1 MHSFT
6 GNEPR
11 LTVLN
16 DTDADGVHLGCNRVM
31 GNIKTL
37 SGQYG
42 LRICNTVAAATPSY
56 SPSMRRAIRESDI
69 VMING
74 EGTLHHGRRRARWLI
89 DAIEYAKSRNKPV
102 ALINALYQDN
112 PELWNPVVREL
123 DIVYA
128 RDAMSAAQL
137 SAATG
142 RTVEYMGDLALYD
155 DGLSRPEC
163 DRSGML
169 FGDSVY
175 VRITRQLLATA
186 KNVSRLAPAR
196 VMPIISGYRPPAS
209 TRSAIAGLQMLYTY
223 YCHRRAPRYRSIL
236 SFAASQEIYMDALRG
251 FALSV
256 TGRFHALCFALLT
269 GTPFVAVASNSWKM
283 DAIINDA
290 GLRRDR
296 LLAPEA
302 LTPEIIL
309 DKDWSYSAGEREAID
324 RYIETSRTR
333 ARKLFLSLHSLVGS
347 GPGLF
352 TTQSTATAPCPAST
366 AFFSV
371 AHPRRTSEYASGAL
385 GRKMPHPRDL
395 EPSRD
400 DRVMDNPG

>member
-1 MHSFT
+1 MDLFT

-16 DTDADGVHLGCNRVM
+16 DTDADGTHFGCARVM
-31 GNIKTL
+31 DNIKTL
-37 SGQYG
+37 SAQYG
-42 LRICNTVAAATPSY
+42 LRICNTVSTATPSY
-56 SPSMRRAIRESDI
+56 SPSMRRAIREADI
-69 VMING
+69 VIING

-112 PELWNPVVREL
+112 PELWSPVIREL
-123 DIVYA
+123 DIIHA

-155 DGLSRPEC
+155 DGLSRSER

-175 VRITRQLLATA
+175 VRTTRQLLATA
-186 KNVSRLAPAR
+186 TKVSRLAPAR
-196 VMPIISGYRPPAS
+196 ILPITSGYRPPAS
-209 TRSAIAGLQMLYTY
+209 ARSALAGLQMFYTY
-223 YCHRRAPRYRSIL
+223 YGHRRARRYRAIL
-236 SFAASQEIYMDALRG
+236 SFAASQHVYMEALRA
-251 FALSV
+251 FALSI

-283 DAIINDA
+283 DAIIHDI

-296 LLAPEA
+296 ILAPEA

-309 DKDWSYSAGEREAID
+309 DTDWSYSAGEREAID
-324 RYIETSRTR
+324 QYIEASRTK

-347 GPGLF
+347 EPGRCEL
-352 TTQSTATAPCPAST
+352 
-366 AFFSV
+366 
-371 AHPRRTSEYASGAL
+371 
-385 GRKMPHPRDL
+385 
-395 EPSRD
+395 
-400 DRVMDNPG
+400 